1 MCFKIQNDIHFLLTR
16 MGTTMQPTADFDLAL
31 KVHANEHLTQASWNT
46 SSASGAVLSDK
57 SLLFFVVPS

>member
-1 MCFKIQNDIHFLLTR
+1 